1 MFEIVKKHPG
11 VFHELGVHKY
21 TQFVTVHV
29 CVYVYR
35 FIYLMS
41 L

>member
-21 TQFVTVHV
+21 TQFVTQFM
-29 CVYVYR
+29 YVYR